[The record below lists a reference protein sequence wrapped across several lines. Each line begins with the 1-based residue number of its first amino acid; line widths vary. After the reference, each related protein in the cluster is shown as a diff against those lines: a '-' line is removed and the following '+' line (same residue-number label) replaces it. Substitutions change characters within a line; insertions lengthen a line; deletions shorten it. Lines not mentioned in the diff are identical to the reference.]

1 MNVVNLIGRLVRD
14 VECKQTTGG
23 KLVARG
29 SIAVDRGGDAVDF
42 IPFIAWEKT
51 AELIRDYTGKGTR
64 VGLSGRLQ
72 SGSYEKDGV
81 KHYTLDMVVSR
92 VDFCDSKRDSAPK
105 EDSDGFIP
113 ASGKLP
119 FEE

>member
-1 MNVVNLIGRLVRD
+1 MNSVSLIGRLVRD

-29 SIAVDRGGDAVDF
+29 SIAVDRGGDTVDF

-51 AELIRDYTGKGTR
+51 AELIRDYTGKGVR

-81 KHYTLDMVVSR
+81 KHYTLDVVVSR
-92 VDFCDSKRDSAPK
+92 IDFCDAKRDSAPAA
-105 EDSDGFIP
+105 DADGFVP
-113 ASGKLP
+113 TSEKLP